1 LNEYFFI
8 PENLELKLKKNYNIS
23 QFEALQCSIKK
34 KGLTLIQGPPG
45 TGKSTTILGILS
57 VILNSVNK
65 REFVCRYGSIND
77 NGLGDSSDQ
86 DNFDNMNIFYK
97 QHPWINN
104 PQYSNVMDEP
114 FVLNSNFFSYPKSIK
129 TDNFREIKRHVD
141 EDFVQPE
148 KILVCAPS
156 NIAIDEI
163 VNKIIQF
170 GLFDANGNRYNP
182 KFVRI
187 GPNYHPSVREY
198 SLEYLINDK
207 LSKEEN
213 KDVEKFKTE
222 ILTSVKIVCSTLSMA
237 GSAVMT
243 TLNQV
248 KEAINN

>member
-1 LNEYFFI
+1 M
-8 PENLELKLKKNYNIS
+8 KLKKTYNTS
-23 QFEALQCSIKK
+23 QIEALQSSIKK

-65 REFVCRYGSIND
+65 REFVNKYSSIDD
-77 NGLGDSSDQ
+77 NFLNDSSNR
-86 DNFDNMNIFYK
+86 DNLNNMEIFYK
-97 QHPWINN
+97 QHPWINY
-104 PQYSNVMDEP
+104 PQYTNVMDEP
-114 FVLNSNFFSYPKSIK
+114 FILNNNFFSYPKSNK
-129 TDNFREIKRHVD
+129 TDNFREIKKNID

-163 VNKIIQF
+163 VNKIIQL

-248 KEAINN
+248 

>member
-1 LNEYFFI
+1 M
-8 PENLELKLKKNYNIS
+8 KLKKTYNVS
-23 QFEALQCSIKK
+23 QIEALQSSIKK

-65 REFVCRYGSIND
+65 REFVNKYSSIEDPNL
-77 NGLGDSSDQ
+77 NDSSYR
-86 DNFDNMNIFYK
+86 DNQNIMETYYK
-97 QHPWINN
+97 QHPWINY

-114 FVLNSNFFSYPKSIK
+114 FILNNNFYSYPKSNK
-129 TDNFREIKRHVD
+129 TDCFREIKKNVD

-248 KEAINN
+248 